1 MDSVISTKVDDRING
16 LLEKLAKE
24 LNVSKSWI
32 IQQAIMQYLDRYDDY
47 LSDIRIASIGKTVS
61 HEDVLEEYGLQDRMG
76 HKSLQRTKRDK

>member
-1 MDSVISTKVDDRING
+1 MGSVISTKVDDRINE

-47 LSDIRIASIGKTVS
+47 LSDIRIASIRETVS

-76 HKSLQRTKRDK
+76 HKSLQGTKRDK

>member
-1 MDSVISTKVDDRING
+1 MGSVISTKVDDRINE

-47 LSDIRIASIGKTVS
+47 LSDIRIASIGETVS